1 MARQPRQQPIGFYG
15 KFQPTGVDD
24 SAARRMQAL
33 AGLGE
38 TVAGLSSLAKQFG
51 VAQAN
56 ELAPAEAAL
65 AVEEAITVDPETG
78 KNIYGK
84 IEKRKGWGSEVFNYE
99 IAKGIGASQSI
110 DVQEGMADISLRAQT
125 SEDPLAT
132 FNALSEGLLNGLQVN
147 ASFSPDTN
155 YQINALVS
163 TYRQDII
170 AGEVKKGIDTSRAN
184 QKRNI
189 DVTSQ
194 SALTFISNGN
204 IEAGAQAYM
213 NVLDSYDNQVGTT
226 YSQGEADALKDQFTV
241 EYEVAHS
248 RLGLK
253 TIVDEKGQIAGTQF
267 IEAIIDNKSL
277 PWTLEEK
284 EATVDILT
292 NDLKEIRQLEN
303 IKESELAA
311 NLKTRQAD
319 NASNLYI
326 GITSGL
332 VDSAQVTLA
341 ASLGKISFT
350 QLTTLG
356 AIITNR
362 GKGVDDYELINQIRQ
377 AQYTNPEL
385 ALQLISDNTET
396 RLTGKTGSELFNIA
410 LGFQARGGEL
420 ESAEAKRFSNHITDM
435 VVVKG
440 VFGQLDFESQANESK
455 LQIIYAERVL
465 AGESPAVVARD
476 LINSY
481 KGISN
486 IPQPQYAG
494 DTYENSTKQGSD
506 LYNALKNNSIDD
518 DTYNENVK
526 RLEAYFTAKQ
536 NEKTF
541 QEDYDS
547 IMKGQQ

>member
-1 MARQPRQQPIGFYG
+1 MARQPRQQRIGFYG
-15 KFQPTGVDD
+15 KFQPTGVDQ
-24 SAARRMQAL
+24 SGARRMQAL

-38 TVAGLSSLAKQFG
+38 TVASVAQQFG
-51 VAQAN
+51 IAKAE
-56 ELAPAEAAL
+56 ELAPAQAAQ
-65 AVEEAITVDPETG
+65 AVEEAINIDPETG
-78 KNIYGK
+78 KNVYG
-84 IEKRKGWGSEVFNYE
+84 EVAKRKGWGSNVFNYE
-99 IAKGIGASQSI
+99 VQKGIGASQSI

-132 FNALSEGLLNGLQVN
+132 FDALSKGLLNGLQVN

-204 IEAGAQAYM
+204 IEAGARAYM
-213 NVLDSYDNQVGTT
+213 NVLDLYDNQVGTT
-226 YSQGEADALKDQFTV
+226 YSQGEADALKNQFTV
-241 EYEVAHS
+241 QYEVAQS

-253 TIVDEKGQIAGTQF
+253 TIIDEKGQIAGTQF
-267 IEAIIDNKSL
+267 IESIIDNKSL
-277 PWTLEEK
+277 PWTVEEK

-311 NLKTRQAD
+311 NLKARQAD

-332 VDSAQVTLA
+332 VDSGQVTLA

-377 AQYTNPEL
+377 TQYTNPEL
-385 ALQLISDNTET
+385 ALQLISDNTGT
-396 RLTGKTGSELFNIA
+396 RLTGKTGSELFNSA

-435 VVVKG
+435 VLITG
-440 VFGQLDFESQANESK
+440 PMGGLDFESQANESK
-455 LQIIYAERVL
+455 LQILYAERVL

-506 LYNALKNNSIDD
+506 LYNALKNGSIDD

>member
-1 MARQPRQQPIGFYG
+1 MAKQPRQQPIGFYG

-51 VAQAN
+51 VAQA
-56 ELAPAEAAL
+56 EEAAPAEAAL
-65 AVEEAITVDPETG
+65 AVEKAITVDPETG

>member
-1 MARQPRQQPIGFYG
+1 MAKQPRQQPIGFYG

-420 ESAEAKRFSNHITDM
+420 KSAEAKRFSNHITDM

>member
-1 MARQPRQQPIGFYG
+1 MAKQPRQQPIGFYG

>member
-15 KFQPTGVDD
+15 KFQPTGVDN

>member
-15 KFQPTGVDD
+15 KFQPTGVDN
-24 SAARRMQAL
+24 SAAQRMQAL

-51 VAQAN
+51 VAKA
-56 ELAPAEAAL
+56 EGLAPAEAAL

-84 IEKRKGWGSEVFNYE
+84 IEKRKGWGSEVYNYE

-385 ALQLISDNTET
+385 ALQLISDNTGT
-396 RLTGKTGSELFNIA
+396 RLTGKTGSELFNSA

-440 VFGQLDFESQANESK
+440 VFGRLDFESQANESK
-455 LQIIYAERVL
+455 LQILYAERVL

-506 LYNALKNNSIDD
+506 LYNALKNGTIDVE
-518 DTYNENVK
+518 TFTETALK
-526 RLEAYFTAKQ
+526 LEAYFTAKQ

-547 IMKGQQ
+547 IMKGQ

>member
-15 KFQPTGVDD
+15 KFQPTGVDN
-24 SAARRMQAL
+24 SAAQRMQAL

-420 ESAEAKRFSNHITDM
+420 KSAEAKRFSNHITDM

-486 IPQPQYAG
+486 IPQPQYAR

>member
-486 IPQPQYAG
+486 IPQPQYAR

>member
-15 KFQPTGVDD
+15 KFQPTGVDN
-24 SAARRMQAL
+24 SAAQRMQAL
-33 AGLGE
+33 AGL
-38 TVAGLSSLAKQFG
+38 AGQVSGMAEQFG
-51 VAQAN
+51 IAKA
-56 ELAPAEAAL
+56 EEAAPAEAAL

-84 IEKRKGWGSEVFNYE
+84 IEKRKGWGSKVYNYE

-341 ASLGKISFT
+341 ASLGKISYT

-362 GKGVDDYELINQIRQ
+362 GKGVDDYDLINEIRQ
-377 AQYTNPEL
+377 TQYTNPEL
-385 ALQLISDNTET
+385 ALQLISDNTGT
-396 RLTGKTGSELFNIA
+396 RLTGKTGSELFNST
-410 LGFQARGGEL
+410 LGFQARGGVL
-420 ESAEAKRFSNHITDM
+420 ESSEAKRFSDHLRDNVII
-435 VVVKG
+435 KG
-440 VFGQLDFESQANESK
+440 PLGNLDFESQQNESK
-455 LQIIYAERVL
+455 LQIVYDQRVL
-465 AGESPAVVARD
+465 DGESPAVVANE
-476 LINSY
+476 LINVY
-481 KGISN
+481 GKRN
-486 IPQPQYAG
+486 IAQPQYAG

-506 LYNALKNNSIDD
+506 LYNALKNGTIDN

>member
-1 MARQPRQQPIGFYG
+1 VLLR
-15 KFQPTGVDD
+15 
-24 SAARRMQAL
+24 L
-33 AGLGE
+33 
-38 TVAGLSSLAKQFG
+38 
-51 VAQAN
+51 N

-65 AVEEAITVDPETG
+65 AVEKAITVDPETG

>member
-1 MARQPRQQPIGFYG
+1 MAKRPRQQRILSYG
-15 KFQPTGVDD
+15 EFRPTGVDD
-24 SAARRMQAL
+24 SISRRMQAL

-38 TVAGLSSLAKQFG
+38 TVAGVAEQFG
-51 VAQAN
+51 RAKAK
-56 ELAPAEAAL
+56 ELAPEQAQQ

-78 KNIYGK
+78 KKIYGK
-84 IEKRKGWGSEVFNYE
+84 VAKRKGWGSNVFNYE
-99 IAKGIGASQSI
+99 VEKGVYASQSI
-110 DVQEGMADISLRAQT
+110 DVQEGMKDISLRAQD

-132 FNALSEGLLNGLQVN
+132 FNALSKGLLDGLQVN
-147 ASFSPDTN
+147 APFSPNTN
-155 YQINALVS
+155 YKINALVS

-170 AGEVKKGIDTSRAN
+170 AGEVKKGIDISRAN

-189 DVTSQ
+189 DLTSQ
-194 SALTFISNGN
+194 NALTFISNGN
-204 IEAGAQAYM
+204 IEAGAEAYM
-213 NVLDSYDNQVGTT
+213 DVLDAYDSQVGTT
-226 YSQGEADALKDQFTV
+226 YSRGEADALKKQFTNQ
-241 EYEVAHS
+241 YEVAQS

-253 TIVDEKGQIAGTQF
+253 TIIDEKGQIAGTQF
-267 IEAIIDNKSL
+267 IEAIVDNKSL
-277 PWTLEEK
+277 PWTLEQK
-284 EATVDILT
+284 ESAVDILI
-292 NDLKEIRQLEN
+292 NDLKEIRTLEN
-303 IKESELAA
+303 IKQSELAEA
-311 NLKTRQAD
+311 LKTRQAD

-332 VDSAQVTLA
+332 VDSAEITLA
-341 ASLGKISFT
+341 ASLKKISFS

-377 AQYTNPEL
+377 AQYTNAEL
-385 ALQLISDNTET
+385 ALQLIADNTGT
-396 RLTGKTGSELFNIA
+396 RLTGKTGSELYNIA
-410 LGFQARGGEL
+410 LGFKARGEEL
-420 ESAEAKRFSNHITDM
+420 ESAEAKRFSKHITDM

-440 VFGQLDFESQANESK
+440 VFGNLDFESQANESK
-455 LQIIYAERVL
+455 LQILYAERVL
-465 AGESPAVVARD
+465 AGESPPVVARD

-506 LYNALKNNSIDD
+506 LYNALKNGTIDD

-526 RLEAYFTAKQ
+526 KLEAYFTAKQ

-547 IMKGQQ
+547 LMKGKQ

>member
-51 VAQAN
+51 VAQAE

>member
-15 KFQPTGVDD
+15 KFQPTGVDN
-24 SAARRMQAL
+24 SAAQRMQAL